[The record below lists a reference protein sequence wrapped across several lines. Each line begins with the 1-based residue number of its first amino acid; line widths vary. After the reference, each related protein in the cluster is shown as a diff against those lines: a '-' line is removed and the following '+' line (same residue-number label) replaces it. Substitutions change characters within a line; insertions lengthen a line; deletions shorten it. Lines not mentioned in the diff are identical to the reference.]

1 MKQGLYEQVL
11 DTRLEEE
18 SQSFEHK
25 STRNIDNSELPRT
38 ISTAYQKIIR
48 DSLAHMDKEED
59 RINLMKNNNNH
70 FTT

>member
-18 SQSFEHK
+18 SQSFKHK

-38 ISTAYQKIIR
+38 ISTAYQ
-48 DSLAHMDKEED
+48 
-59 RINLMKNNNNH
+59 
-70 FTT
+70 